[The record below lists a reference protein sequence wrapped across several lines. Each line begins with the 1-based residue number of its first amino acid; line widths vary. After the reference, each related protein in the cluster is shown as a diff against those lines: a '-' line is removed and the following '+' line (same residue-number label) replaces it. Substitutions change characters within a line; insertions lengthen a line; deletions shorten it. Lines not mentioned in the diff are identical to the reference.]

1 MIGISF
7 NKKEFEYDAYTLVK
21 AFYPKEDIEMYGTWE
36 EEGPKDY
43 EKLVSISYGDRV
55 VIGVHTREHTL
66 EDSAPYDEKEDRKKR
81 KNTLKQILYKLL
93 VQETGQTL
101 PWGNLTGI
109 RPVKIAMGLIEEG
122 MTNAQAA
129 DFMRK
134 TYFTSN
140 EKTALA
146 IAIANRERDIL
157 KDIDYKR
164 GYSLYVGIPFCP
176 SICLYCSFSSSPL
189 EKWRDRVEDY
199 LTALLKELDFISQAM
214 KDRPL
219 NTIYIGGGTPTTL
232 EPDQLRRL
240 LGYIQE
246 RFPVKDISEYTIEAG
261 RPDSITREKLMAI
274 REFPVTRISVNP
286 QTMNQKT
293 LDLIGRRHTV
303 DMVKEKF
310 YMARELGFDNINMD
324 LIMGLP
330 EETLEDVDRTLEEIR
345 ALSPD
350 SLTVHSLA
358 IKRAARLNMFKEEY
372 SGLHIVNTPEMI
384 ERSAACA
391 RSMGMEPYY
400 LYRQK
405 NMAGNFENVGYA
417 RPGKACIYNILIM
430 EEMQTIA
437 ACGAGTTTKVVFPKE
452 NRRERCENV
461 KEVEQYIARI
471 DEMMER
477 KDRIGL

>member
-1 MIGISF
+1 MMRRKTG
-7 NKKEFEYDAYTLVK
+7 KK
-21 AFYPKEDIEMYGTWE
+21 
-36 EEGPKDY
+36 
-43 EKLVSISYGDRV
+43 
-55 VIGVHTREHTL
+55 
-66 EDSAPYDEKEDRKKR
+66 

-219 NTIYIGGGTPTTL
+219 NTIYIGGEPHYPGT
-232 EPDQLRRL
+232 
-240 LGYIQE
+240 G
-246 RFPVKDISEYTIEAG
+246 SA
-261 RPDSITREKLMAI
+261 
-274 REFPVTRISVNP
+274 
-286 QTMNQKT
+286 
-293 LDLIGRRHTV
+293 
-303 DMVKEKF
+303 
-310 YMARELGFDNINMD
+310 
-324 LIMGLP
+324 
-330 EETLEDVDRTLEEIR
+330 
-345 ALSPD
+345 
-350 SLTVHSLA
+350 
-358 IKRAARLNMFKEEY
+358 
-372 SGLHIVNTPEMI
+372 
-384 ERSAACA
+384 SAAPGTYPGEI
-391 RSMGMEPYY
+391 SG
-400 LYRQK
+400 K
-405 NMAGNFENVGYA
+405 GYF
-417 RPGKACIYNILIM
+417 RIYH
-430 EEMQTIA
+430 
-437 ACGAGTTTKVVFPKE
+437 
-452 NRRERCENV
+452 
-461 KEVEQYIARI
+461 
-471 DEMMER
+471 
-477 KDRIGL
+477 

>member
-21 AFYPKEDIEMYGTWE
+21 AFYPKEEVKMYCTLE
-36 EEGPKDY
+36 EEKPKDY
-43 EKLVSISYGDRV
+43 EKLVSISYGDQV
-55 VIGVHTREHTL
+55 VIGVHTRDQTL
-66 EDSAPYDEKEDRKKR
+66 EDAAPYDEGEDRKKR
-81 KNTLKQILYKLL
+81 KNILKQILYKLL
-93 VQETGQTL
+93 VQETGHTL

-129 DFMRK
+129 DYMRN

-157 KDIDYKR
+157 KDIDYQK

-189 EKWRDRVEDY
+189 EKWRDRVDDY
-199 LTALLKELDFISQAM
+199 LTALLKELDFIAQAM
-214 KDRPL
+214 KGRPL

-240 LGYIQE
+240 LGHIQE
-246 RFPVKDISEYTIEAG
+246 KFPVEEVSEYTIEAG
-261 RPDSITREKLMAI
+261 RPDSITREKLLAI

-293 LDLIGRRHTV
+293 LELIGRKHSVEDTI
-303 DMVKEKF
+303 KAF
-310 YMARELGFDNINMD
+310 LLARDCGFDNINMD
-324 LIMGLP
+324 LIVGLP
-330 EETLEDVDRTLEEIR
+330 GEHKEDVEHTLEEVKK
-345 ALSPD
+345 LQPD

-358 IKRAARLNMFKEEY
+358 VKRAARLNIFRDQYQEMELGQWRIMPLPRL
-372 SGLHIVNTPEMI
+372 SG
-384 ERSAACA
+384 S
-391 RSMGMEPYY
+391 
-400 LYRQK
+400 
-405 NMAGNFENVGYA
+405 
-417 RPGKACIYNILIM
+417 
-430 EEMQTIA
+430 
-437 ACGAGTTTKVVFPKE
+437 FPKE
-452 NRRERCENV
+452 C
-461 KEVEQYIARI
+461 IPFS
-471 DEMMER
+471 
-477 KDRIGL
+477 